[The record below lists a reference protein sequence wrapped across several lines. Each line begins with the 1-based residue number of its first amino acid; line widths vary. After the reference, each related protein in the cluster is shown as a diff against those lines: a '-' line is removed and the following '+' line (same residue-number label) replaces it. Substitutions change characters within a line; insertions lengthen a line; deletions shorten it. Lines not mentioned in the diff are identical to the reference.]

1 MIGVK
6 SRNCSECTP
15 VANETSK
22 KGCCWGSTQIPIN
35 IIYLAEHVSWPH
47 PLHLMPTPIPS
58 TLWVSAGG
66 NLMYA
71 GNYLLLKRSAISL
84 IFVMQ
89 INAHVTTEKLCHLGW
104 SINC

>member
-1 MIGVK
+1 MAEV
-6 SRNCSECTP
+6 NP
-15 VANETSK
+15 VTGENVPLWLVAAARRV
-22 KGCCWGSTQIPIN
+22 CRGSTQIPIN
-35 IIYLAEHVSWPH
+35 IIYLADRASQPH